1 MKKKKKLFLFG
12 AVCALSL
19 CCALSAHAIYE
30 YELREA
36 AKCGDIDNVKT
47 YFEPKKIVC
56 VDSKDYKGR
65 SALYLALKHENKD
78 VVEYLI
84 KEANASLKLNY
95 KHTILSMVGKANWDD
110 LYAYL
115 HTRGLRCDD
124 PRGTAFTF
132 LTHGQFELFDFMV
145 KRYPQVK
152 QNIKDFKRGL
162 AEYIYKY
169 RNIKDDD
176 ICLLLEKHL
185 LFYSNK
191 LYTYAFVKNYTNVL
205 EMMKKASTP
214 QHQVKLDFSFFP
226 KETNNIVKSALLND
240 NEEMLGKLIDA
251 GMSPNDLWSSLC
263 YLDFYNNKIL
273 QTIQFLID
281 KGMDIN
287 FIVSDNETMIF
298 TKEHEKIPC
307 QNTILFQAIFEHNVN
322 AVRFLLEK
330 GANIYVKID
339 HFDFQK
345 SRYAAKRYNAIEY
358 AKWFADDYKK
368 SNKERNKERE
378 KRGEMPIDSP
388 SPAEKVYSILE
399 EYAKTHPNP
408 NPEPESKKSLFS
420 KIFK

>member
-19 CCALSAHAIYE
+19 CCALSAHAQYE

-36 AKCGDIDNVKT
+36 AKYGNINNVIT
-47 YFEPKKIVC
+47 YCETKKVC

-132 LTHGQFELFDFMV
+132 LTHSQFELFDFMM

-152 QNIKDFKRGL
+152 QNIKDLKLGL
-162 AEYIYKY
+162 ANYIYKY
-169 RNIKDDD
+169 RNIKEDD
-176 ICLLLEKHL
+176 ICLFLEKHL

-251 GMSPNDLWSSLC
+251 GMAPNDLWDHFYDTD
-263 YLDFYNNKIL
+263 YLYPENNKKL
-273 QTIQFLID
+273 LKTIEFLLN
-281 KGMDIN
+281 KGVDIN
-287 FIVSDNETMIF
+287 RLIFKGHMIY
-298 TKEHEKIPC
+298 TKKYEKIPC
-307 QNTILFQAIFEHNVN
+307 QYTILSEAIFAENVD
-322 AVRFLLEK
+322 AVRFLLDK
-330 GANIYVKID
+330 GADIYVKSNPCIGR
-339 HFDFQK
+339 H
-345 SRYAAKRYNAIEY
+345 AKPYNAIEC
-358 AKWFADDYKK
+358 AKYWVDEHKESNEKK
-368 SNKERNKERE
+368 NKERK
-378 KRGEMPIDSP
+378 KLGKKPIVFP
-388 SPAEKVYSILE
+388 EEEVYSILE

>member
-12 AVCALSL
+12 AICALSL
-19 CCALSAHAIYE
+19 CCALPAHAIYE

-84 KEANASLKLNY
+84 KEANASLKLDY

-152 QNIKDFKRGL
+152 QNIKDLKIGL

-185 LFYSNK
+185 LLYNNK

-263 YLDFYNNKIL
+263 HLDFHNNEI

-287 FIVSDNETMIF
+287 FIVSD
-298 TKEHEKIPC
+298 KENTIYIKHEEVPC
-307 QNTILFQAIFEHNVN
+307 QYTILYRAIFKRNVN

-330 GANIYVKID
+330 GADIYVRFNQRISGRGKNC
-339 HFDFQK
+339 
-345 SRYAAKRYNAIEY
+345 NAIEY
-358 AKWFADDYKK
+358 AKYCAKSENE
-368 SNKERNKERE
+368 SNKISKKNDNIGAIRTNANE
-378 KRGEMPIDSP
+378 I
-388 SPAEKVYSILE
+388 YSILE